1 MTATQQSINT
11 EPFVHANALCE
22 SESVGQGTR
31 VWAFAHVLK
40 GAVIG
45 RDCNICDH
53 AYIEGGARIGDRV
66 TVKNQAMI
74 WDGVTIEHDV
84 FVGPGVIFTND
95 LYPRSARM
103 PEVVEKYSDPANW
116 LSPTTVRR
124 GASIGAGA
132 VIVCGI
138 TIGKYAT
145 VAAGALVTHDV
156 ADHQLV
162 LGRPAR
168 PHGWACVCGKV
179 LDQSL
184 TCPQC
189 SRQYNLADGTMRLAS
204 PNSPSQP
211 VGKM

>member
-11 EPFVHANALCE
+11 EPFVHASALCE
-22 SESVGQGTR
+22 STNVGQGTR
-31 VWAFAHVLK
+31 IWAFAHVLE

-74 WDGVTIEHDV
+74 WDGVAIEDDV
-84 FVGPGVIFTND
+84 FVGPGVVFTND

-103 PEVVEKYSDPANW
+103 PEVVERYRRRDKW

-132 VIVCGI
+132 VIVCGL
-138 TIGKYAT
+138 TIGQYAT
-145 VAAGALVTHDV
+145 VAAGALVTRDV
-156 ADHQLV
+156 PDHQLV

-168 PHGWACVCGKV
+168 PHGWACVCGTV

-184 TCPQC
+184 ICHQC
-189 SRQYNLADGTMRLAS
+189 SRQYEPFDDIIRLTD
-204 PNSPSQP
+204 PI
-211 VGKM
+211 